1 MDDRWRWNQ
10 VELQWELYDRVK
22 KIWYFEHHSLPTWF
36 LNAQG
41 VVTVKRFIQIWQAAE
56 TLGDVK
62 KKIFWWS
69 INELK
74 DFTTEINLFLKTK
87 EIEPLKELSLESKE
101 FISAK
106 DLDGLVAGSVLQ
118 KEEYA
123 QDASEHYDPMKAL
136 LQAQKEQGQRER
148 SHIETMEVSG
158 RYRFQVRH

>member
-1 MDDRWRWNQ
+1 MDDKWRWNQ

-22 KIWYFEHHSLPTWF
+22 KRWYFDHHPLPTWF

-41 VVTVKRFIQIWQAAE
+41 IVTVKRFIQIWQVAE

-74 DFTTEINLFLKTK
+74 DFAIEIDLFLKTK
-87 EIEPLKELSLESKE
+87 EFKPLKELSLESKE
-101 FISAK
+101 FISVK
-106 DLDGLVAGSVLQ
+106 ELDGLVASSILE
-118 KEEYA
+118 KKEYA
-123 QDASEHYDPMKAL
+123 QESSEHYDPMKAL
-136 LQAQKEQGQRER
+136 LQAQEDQGQRGM